1 MIYMLM
7 FAVSTFF
14 AYMASRAKDKGG
26 VIFFSVIAVMI
37 PCIMGGVRAPGV
49 GNDTGTYALPH
60 FWKAMDSA
68 NFQSFIY
75 GDSRLSRELGWSLV
89 TYASTKIFGSINA
102 NFFIYQLLTIP
113 FVYIGAYRQRKRVP
127 FPFTMLIF
135 FLVYYNQT
143 YNFMRQCIA
152 ASIIFMVMP
161 ELESRKYKKFFLAVI
176 AASMFHMS
184 ALLAM
189 IYFLGFH
196 WLITAHMPGIFKKTM
211 LYGGL
216 LLILLTR
223 YMIMFITRI
232 VPFLSQ
238 YSGFERYSDGAS
250 YATSGL
256 LFGSFLMFWL
266 YKKGA
271 ERLFRDGSM
280 CRFYRYNMLF
290 NMLYRLTVN
299 ISATRILFYFS
310 FVNVFLVASIP
321 WLVRN
326 KSMRMFYALCV
337 IIVALIYWYSVYILN
352 VRANGTWPYRS
363 MIFW

>member
-1 MIYMLM
+1 MVYMVM
-7 FAVSTFF
+7 FAFSTFF
-14 AYMASRAKDKGG
+14 AYMASRTKDRGG

-37 PCIMGGVRAPGV
+37 PCIMGGVRAVGV

-60 FWKAMDSA
+60 FLKAMNSPD
-68 NFQSFIY
+68 FQDFIY

-89 TYASTKIFGSINA
+89 TYVSTKTFRSINA

-152 ASIIFMVMP
+152 ASIIFMMLP
-161 ELESRKYKKFFLAVI
+161 ELERRQYVKFGLAV
-176 AASMFHMS
+176 AVGAMFHTS
-184 ALLAM
+184 ALVTA

-196 WLITAHMPGIFKKTM
+196 WIITSGLHSIIKNAM
-211 LYGGL
+211 LYGG
-216 LLILLTR
+216 ILMVFLTR
-223 YMIMFITRI
+223 YLIIIITRL

-238 YSGFERYSDGAS
+238 YAGFERYIDRGS
-250 YATSGL
+250 YATVGMV
-256 LFGSFLMFWL
+256 FGSFLMFWV
-266 YKKGA
+266 YHRGA
-271 ERLFRDGSM
+271 ERLFRQGRM
-280 CRFYRYNMLF
+280 CRFYRYNLVF
-290 NMLYRLTVN
+290 NLLYRLIVN

-310 FVNVFLVASIP
+310 FVNVFLAASIP

-326 KSMRMFYALCV
+326 KTLRLVYGFCV
-337 IIVALIYWYSVYILN
+337 LSVAIVYWYCVYILN
-352 VRANGTWPYRS
+352 VKSNGTWPYKTV
-363 MIFW
+363 IF